1 MSAARDIKKKVV
13 KVEAVD
19 TACGKVPHM
28 TVDQLVERFH
38 IESRELHCP
47 ACGRIHLTEE
57 DAQNAEAMLFSQT
70 ERFQQIKAEA
80 EGDKDEK

>member
-1 MSAARDIKKKVV
+1 MSENKDVKKKGV
-13 KVEAVD
+13 KVESVD

-28 TVDQLVERFH
+28 TVDQLVARFN

-47 ACGRIHLTEE
+47 ACGRIHLTDE
-57 DAQNAEAMLFSQT
+57 DVKKAEAMLFSET

-80 EGDKDEK
+80 EGDKNEN

>member
-1 MSAARDIKKKVV
+1 MSAGRDVKKKGV

-28 TVDQLVERFH
+28 TVDQLVERFR

-47 ACGRIHLTEE
+47 ACGRIHLTDE
-57 DAQNAEAMLFSQT
+57 DAKNAEAMLFSET

-80 EGDKDEK
+80 EGDKAEK

>member
-1 MSAARDIKKKVV
+1 MSADKGIKKKGV

-28 TVDQLVERFH
+28 TVDQLVERFN

-47 ACGRIHLTEE
+47 ACGRIHLTDE
-57 DAQNAEAMLFSQT
+57 DARNAEAMLFSET
-70 ERFQQIKAEA
+70 DRFQQIKAEA
-80 EGDKDEK
+80 EGDEGEK